1 MCCVYNI
8 PEHWWG
14 NWKLSS
20 QIIYHHRLRRILFIP
35 CFYNVCVISIF
46 EYFYAKNDKSFQSN
60 HQNATHILNLKCH
73 MLILTHITN
82 KEVFESIWIGADKN
96 VSYDMITKHFMV
108 TFVFSLAD
116 FYTIAASFPALWE
129 ET

>member
-1 MCCVYNI
+1 
-8 PEHWWG
+8 
-14 NWKLSS
+14 
-20 QIIYHHRLRRILFIP
+20 
-35 CFYNVCVISIF
+35 
-46 EYFYAKNDKSFQSN
+46 
-60 HQNATHILNLKCH
+60 

-116 FYTIAASFPALWE
+116 FYTIAASFPPYE
-129 ET
+129 KRRNC